1 MNTTQWAMEIPSVP
15 KVIPERIQR
24 KCQVELEKKEKEK
37 QNRLAL
43 QEIRKLKFSLD
54 CSPYKVGHN
63 LHAKLKQIFP
73 TRIKDLII
81 PIDF

>member
-1 MNTTQWAMEIPSVP
+1 M
-15 KVIPERIQR
+15 
-24 KCQVELEKKEKEK
+24 
-37 QNRLAL
+37 QNGLAL

-73 TRIKDLII
+73 TRIKDLNNTNRLLT
-81 PIDF
+81 